1 MKYLFV
7 VFSVYGEETR
17 EAWSVRMK
25 TYLMT
30 IDLWDIVEAT
40 TEPPAPEDE
49 IAFNAWSKKNAM
61 ALYLITESSSK
72 FSDGSAY
79 YVAGGGFVS
88 TNFDSTEHRTAKIC
102 WEILEEKL
110 SEERGSYLSFVSQN
124 YAHTTFENKWS
135 CSIGLLYIRHIYQ
148 THNILKN
155 LLLRKSFLFDL
166 VKLMV
171 GF

>member
-49 IAFNAWSKKNAM
+49 IAFNAWGKKNAK
-61 ALYLITESSSK
+61 ALYLLTKSSGESIYRYSK
-72 FSDGSAY
+72 
-79 YVAGGGFVS
+79 
-88 TNFDSTEHRTAKIC
+88 HRTAKIF
-102 WEILEEKL
+102 WEKL
-110 SEERGSYLSFVSQN
+110 SKERGSYLSLVSQN
-124 YAHTTFENKWS
+124 YAHTIFENKWS
-135 CSIGLLYIRHIYQ
+135 CSIGLLSIRHLYQ
-148 THNILKN
+148 THNILKI
-155 LLLRKSFLFDL
+155 LLLTKSFLFDL

>member
-7 VFSVYGEETR
+7 VFSVDGEETL
-17 EAWSVRMK
+17 EAWSIRMK

-61 ALYLITESSSK
+61 ALYLIEESSSK
-72 FSDGSAY
+72 FFDAY
-79 YVAGGGFVS
+79 SNTESNFAFN
-88 TNFDSTEHRTAKIC
+88 NFDSTDHRAAKIF
-102 WEILEEKL
+102 WELLEEKL
-110 SEERGSYLSFVSQN
+110 SMERGSYLSFVSQN
-124 YAHTTFENKWS
+124 YAHSTFENKWS
-135 CSIGLLYIRHIYQ
+135 CSIGLLSIRHIYQ